1 MIVSPPGPSP
11 LYSSRTFITSALG
24 SLPFMTTLK
33 HRGSTLFFIKNLWSP
48 FPILARIAMIMKE
61 LSPHSRPSLPPPL
74 FQLLL
79 GARTATAKLPS
90 ERGPTFGPAHPVQ
103 KVHIKNH
110 QTLYTKGVGM
120 FASEIGTACELQSTG
135 FISSNAASMMKERQI
150 LVHMLTKKCL
160 KHQML
165 ELHPTGIQEDTSF

>member
-1 MIVSPPGPSP
+1 MDKQVRRIRCFQRAAEAIIEG
-11 LYSSRTFITSALG
+11 
-24 SLPFMTTLK
+24 
-33 HRGSTLFFIKNLWSP
+33 RGTIGGQNGDRK
-48 FPILARIAMIMKE
+48 
-61 LSPHSRPSLPPPL
+61 
-74 FQLLL
+74 
-79 GARTATAKLPS
+79 TAS

-110 QTLYTKGVGM
+110 QTLYAKGVGM
-120 FASEIGTACELQSTG
+120 FASEIGTACEVQSTG

-165 ELHPTGIQEDTSF
+165 ELHPSGIQEDTSF